1 MQPEP
6 MIYEEFIERYQY
18 NVRTDLIGEGGFG
31 KVYKAYD
38 NILDR
43 TVAIKVSEVKQGFE
57 AQRLRRELE
66 IVSTIP
72 AHPNIAR
79 YEECMTFQTTLGE
92 FDFGILQYYAEGNL
106 LNFIKNEDLT
116 DIQLKNLIEGLLNG
130 IQFLHANNIVHRDLK
145 PQNILIVKRNNV
157 IVPKITDFGISKHY
171 TPDDY
176 SAILNSLMGGTLA
189 YSSPELIKGHKYI
202 HANSDL
208 WSFGVIVYQLCTGE
222 LPFNCGEYETGSER
236 GRGEMARQ
244 IVDGEIPENLGSISK
259 PYGELVSKCLVV
271 DHEKR
276 IKTAIDC
283 LSLLK
288 TAVVAQKQ
296 PGTEPE
302 KPPPHPAPQQPGQ
315 KPDGKAPEQDYGGGT
330 KTISDDPCIILPE
343 PATPIELPEKKPLD
357 SLFTGETML
366 ILEKPAS
373 QQPVTS
379 EKPDKPAEKSI
390 TGFSGETKP
399 MKAPLLLQTSDPLG
413 SPPLDPPAEPGLT
426 AIKTDPGHSWLGW
439 IIAATVIV
447 GFALTFVWWHNRG
460 PSAYEI
466 EEQRIADSIRVA
478 DSLAMVQAEQQRI
491 ADSIAKVQ
499 YEKKISDSINSANSQ
514 TQKTKQ
520 PGKTA
525 VAVNEEETKKPS
537 VPAPEIEM
545 VYVQGGMFRMGS
557 NNGSNDEKPVHTV
570 TVEGYYIG
578 KYEVTQKQWREVM
591 GNNPSYFAGCDNC
604 PVESVSWNDVQEF
617 IKKLNDKSGK
627 NYRLPTEAE
636 WEYAAR
642 GGVKSNGY
650 TYSGSNTFGDVAWYS
665 SNSSNT
671 KQVGRQAPNELGI
684 YDMSGNVW
692 EWCADWYATHYYA
705 NSPENNPKNTT
716 KCSYRVCRGGSW
728 NYLPAY
734 CRVALRNSFSPNYRY
749 NFLGFRLLRME

>member
-6 MIYEEFIERYQY
+6 MIYAEFIERYQY

-116 DIQLKNLIEGLLNG
+116 DSQLKNLIEGLLNG

-145 PQNILIVKRNNV
+145 PRNILIVKRNNV

-171 TPDDY
+171 TPDDH

-244 IVDGEIPENLGSISK
+244 IVDGEIDEKVNSIDE
-259 PYGELVSKCLVV
+259 PYRRLIGRCMVV
-271 DHEKR
+271 DHDKR
-276 IKTAIDC
+276 IKTATDC

-288 TAVVAQKQ
+288 VAVAAPKQ
-296 PGTEPE
+296 PETEPE
-302 KPPPHPAPQQPGQ
+302 KPQHRPAPQQPGQ
-315 KPDGKAPEQDYGGGT
+315 KPDGNAPEPGYEGGT
-330 KTISDDPCIILPE
+330 ISIDDDPGIILPE
-343 PATPIELPEKKPLD
+343 PATPIELPEIKPPD
-357 SLFTGETML
+357 SLYSGETML
-366 ILEKPAS
+366 IIEKPAS
-373 QQPVTS
+373 LQPAPS
-379 EKPDKPAEKSI
+379 DEPENPAEMSI
-390 TGFSGETKP
+390 PGFSGETKP
-399 MKAPLLLQTSDPLG
+399 VKEPLLPQTSDPSG
-413 SPPLDPPAEPGLT
+413 SPPPDQPAKPGEPS
-426 AIKTDPGHSWLGW
+426 KKPDPGHSWLGW
-439 IIAATVIV
+439 IIAGTVIV
-447 GFALTFVWWHNRG
+447 GFALTLFWWYNRG
-460 PSAYEI
+460 PSAKEI
-466 EEQRIADSIRVA
+466 EEQRIADSIRGA

-499 YEKKISDSINSANSQ
+499 YEKMISDSIAHVDSLKKGLIKKSKTTVPANEDELRTLS
-514 TQKTKQ
+514 
-520 PGKTA
+520 G
-525 VAVNEEETKKPS
+525 
-537 VPAPEIEM
+537 PAPEIEM
-545 VYVQGGMFRMGS
+545 VYVQGGTFQMGS
-557 NNGSNDEKPVHTV
+557 NDGESNEKPVHTV
-570 TVEGYYIG
+570 TVGSYYIG
-578 KYEVTQKQWREVM
+578 KFEVTQKQWRAVM
-591 GNNPSYFAGCDNC
+591 GSNPSYFSGCDNC
-604 PVESVSWNDVQEF
+604 PVEKVSWNDIQEF
-617 IKKLNDKSGK
+617 IRKLNEKSGK
-627 NYRLPTEAE
+627 RYRLPTEAE
-636 WEYAAR
+636 WEFAAR
-642 GGVKSNGY
+642 GGIKSRGY
-650 TYSGSNTFGDVAWYS
+650 TYAGSNTIGDVAWYWE
-665 SNSSNT
+665 NSKT
-671 KQVGRQAPNELGI
+671 HPVGQKAPNELGV

-692 EWCADWYATHYYA
+692 EWCADWYAGDYYA
-705 NSPENNPKNTT
+705 NCPENNPKNTT
-716 KCSYRVCRGGSW
+716 PSSLRVSRGGGW
-728 NYLPAY
+728 RNLPAY
-734 CRVALRNSFSPNYRY
+734 CRVARRYLPSPGARV
-749 NFLGFRLLRME
+749 NFLGFRLLRML